1 MYRTFVLGFLFIF
14 FGCYSKKNIE
24 LVNYEKIVSHRNK
37 GLAYLEEENFTEA
50 EKEFKEL
57 TFLAPQD
64 PLGYANL
71 GLTYL
76 KSDGQINKSEQWLK
90 KALEL
95 NQKDPE
101 IRILLILYY
110 ELNSQ
115 DSLAFNILKESINY
129 SPNHIKTLYKLTEYY
144 LKRNDINSKQIA
156 QIYLKKIVELI
167 PANISA
173 QLKLIEILL
182 NENKISEATRGLN
195 KISQIFPKLPENSVE
210 MLENSIRFLN
220 MEDLDQAKT
229 YVMIFENLIRPTSF
243 YKSSLI
249 ELKGNV
255 GPVSGS
261 PILRFT
267 KIEPVKKYKKAKDY
281 ALSKNKIGLFS
292 SSISFLFIMSLLLF
306 NGYGF
311 IDQLI
316 TSDILKSLLPFN
328 IHSGF
333 AQSGLFFLI
342 LFILNSIISI
352 PFSYY
357 NTFVIEE
364 KFGFN
369 RTTKS
374 TFFLDILKSFLLSIL
389 IGGALLFLALYLYDN
404 LNDGFWLWLWIGLSF
419 LIIFINMFYADL
431 IVPIFNKLKPLDD
444 GELRQKIEKYSKEV
458 GYLLK
463 NIYVIDGSKR
473 STKANA
479 FFSGLGPRKTIALY
493 DTLIEKHTEDE
504 LVAVLAHEVGH
515 FKKKHIF
522 SGLIMSIIQIGVMTF
537 FFELCLKLPEISL
550 ALGGSEA
557 SFHLGLIGFS
567 IIFSPISM
575 LSGILMN
582 YISRKN
588 EFEADAYAKET
599 FNGEDLSLALK
610 KLSVDSLSNIY
621 PHPLYVFFHYSHPP
635 LIQRLRALN

>member
-1 MYRTFVLGFLFIF
+1 MASQLWFFIILSLVVFNYLF
-14 FGCYSKKNIE
+14 SNI
-24 LVNYEKIVSHRNK
+24 LDYVNHRN
-37 GLAYLEEENFTEA
+37 
-50 EKEFKEL
+50 
-57 TFLAPQD
+57 
-64 PLGYANL
+64 
-71 GLTYL
+71 
-76 KSDGQINKSEQWLK
+76 W
-90 KALEL
+90 
-95 NQKDPE
+95 KDE
-101 IRILLILYY
+101 I
-110 ELNSQ
+110 
-115 DSLAFNILKESINY
+115 
-129 SPNHIKTLYKLTEYY
+129 PN
-144 LKRNDINSKQIA
+144 
-156 QIYLKKIVELI
+156 
-167 PANISA
+167 
-173 QLKLIEILL
+173 
-182 NENKISEATRGLN
+182 
-195 KISQIFPKLPENSVE
+195 
-210 MLENSIRFLN
+210 
-220 MEDLDQAKT
+220 
-229 YVMIFENLIRPTSF
+229 
-243 YKSSLI
+243 
-249 ELKGNV
+249 ELKDFYN
-255 GPVSGS
+255 
-261 PILRFT
+261 
-267 KIEPVKKYKKAKDY
+267 KEKYKTAKNY

-311 IDQLI
+311 IDQLVS
-316 TSDILKSLLPFN
+316 SDILKSFLPFDIN
-328 IHSGF
+328 SSF
-333 AQSGLFFLI
+333 AQSGLFLLI

-357 NTFVIEE
+357 NTFIIEE

-369 RTTKS
+369 KTTKS
-374 TFFLDILKSFLLSIL
+374 TFFLDILKSSLLSIF

-419 LIIFINMFYADL
+419 LMIFINMFYADL

-537 FFELCLKLPEISL
+537 FFELCLRLPEISL

-635 LIQRLRALN
+635 LIERLRALN

>member
-1 MYRTFVLGFLFIF
+1 MTTLFWFFIIISLVVLNYLF
-14 FGCYSKKNIE
+14 S
-24 LVNYEKIVSHRNK
+24 
-37 GLAYLEEENFTEA
+37 
-50 EKEFKEL
+50 
-57 TFLAPQD
+57 
-64 PLGYANL
+64 
-71 GLTYL
+71 
-76 KSDGQINKSEQWLK
+76 
-90 KALEL
+90 
-95 NQKDPE
+95 
-101 IRILLILYY
+101 
-110 ELNSQ
+110 
-115 DSLAFNILKESINY
+115 NILDYVNHSNWKDEI
-129 SPNHIKTLYKLTEYY
+129 PN
-144 LKRNDINSKQIA
+144 
-156 QIYLKKIVELI
+156 
-167 PANISA
+167 
-173 QLKLIEILL
+173 
-182 NENKISEATRGLN
+182 
-195 KISQIFPKLPENSVE
+195 
-210 MLENSIRFLN
+210 
-220 MEDLDQAKT
+220 
-229 YVMIFENLIRPTSF
+229 
-243 YKSSLI
+243 
-249 ELKGNV
+249 ELKDFYN
-255 GPVSGS
+255 
-261 PILRFT
+261 
-267 KIEPVKKYKKAKDY
+267 KKKYKKAKDY

-292 SSISFLFIMSLLLF
+292 SSISFLFIMTLLVF

-311 IDQLI
+311 IDQLVNM
-316 TSDILKSLLPFN
+316 DILKSFFLFDLN
-328 IHSGF
+328 SSF

-357 NTFVIEE
+357 NTFIIEE

-369 RTTKS
+369 KTTKS
-374 TFFLDILKSFLLSIL
+374 TFFLDILKSFFLSVF

-419 LIIFINMFYADL
+419 LMIFINMFYADL
-431 IVPIFNKLKPLDD
+431 IVPIFNKLKPLED

-493 DTLIEKHTEDE
+493 DTLIEKHSEDE